1 MIFHC
6 KICFL
11 KKCVRFVNEM
21 DFVIRS
27 SDMKGDFQGVE

>member
-1 MIFHC
+1 MIYHC
-6 KICFL
+6 KMRSL